1 MLRSRL
7 STRDGGTDGEE
18 HAAGVTE
25 HEMFTTLS
33 NARRLSVLRYLVDA
47 DEPTDLGTLVESV
60 ASAEFGVPVADLE
73 RKQERRIYVALHQNH
88 LPYLE
93 EIGLVEWDRSRGII
107 SLRGGE
113 TVEQYLGAT
122 DARSGR
128 SYGPPLALSMCSL
141 GLVAGYLMEFTG
153 GLAVSSLGALTA
165 VTAAVLLSAGAVWTT
180 ERPH

>member
-7 STRDGGTDGEE
+7 HDDDQVRQGEDTD
-18 HAAGVTE
+18 GVTE

-33 NARRLSVLRYLVDA
+33 NARRLLVLRYLLDV

-60 ASAEFGVPVADLE
+60 ASEEFDVPVADLD

-93 EIGLVEWDRSRGII
+93 EKALIEWDRSRGII
-107 SLRGGE
+107 ALRDAAS
-113 TVEQYLGAT
+113 VERYLGAT
-122 DARSGR
+122 NAPPAQSYRS
-128 SYGPPLALSMCSL
+128 PLVLSLCSL
-141 GLVAGYLMEFTG
+141 GLVAGYLAEFTAG
-153 GLAVSSLGALTA
+153 LGVTTLGVLAV
-165 VTAAVLLSAGAVWTT
+165 VTAAVLFATGAVWTT